1 MLRGCLGSSGSEGSA
16 QLSRWPECSARP
28 RERASARQGLLPSTQ
43 ASARILT
50 SGDVLQFL
58 FRQGVSLILSQC
70 LYTRCVYALSVGT
83 VCTYVITGQSPT
95 CKALWESRALDIPLF

>member
-1 MLRGCLGSSGSEGSA
+1 MLRGCPGSSGSEGSA

-43 ASARILT
+43 ASERVLT

-58 FRQGVSLILSQC
+58 FRQGVSISVFVHALCICTICWHC
-70 LYTRCVYALSVGT
+70 LHIRDNWAVSNM
-83 VCTYVITGQSPT
+83 
-95 CKALWESRALDIPLF
+95 